1 MRYMMEFIAG
11 KYRAIS
17 TFSLLSLDR
26 YHTAAGISV
35 ADGIIH
41 PVVTVSAPTWFIGY
55 IYYYCNLQFLNNVI
69 TNLTEF
75 LLPQAYAIFDD
86 ISHPV

>member
-1 MRYMMEFIAG
+1 MMEFIPG
-11 KYRAIS
+11 KYRAVS

-41 PVVTVSAPTWFIGY
+41 PVVTVSAPTWYNQI
-55 IYYYCNLQFLNNVI
+55 IMKM
-69 TNLTEF
+69 
-75 LLPQAYAIFDD
+75 
-86 ISHPV
+86 

>member
-1 MRYMMEFIAG
+1 MMEFIPG

-17 TFSLLSLDR
+17 TCSLPLDR

-41 PVVTVSAPTWFIGY
+41 PVVTVSAPTWSIRY
-55 IYYYCNLQFLNNVI
+55 IYYYKLQFLNNLI
-69 TNLTEF
+69 TTKTEF
-75 LLPQAYAIFDD
+75 LLPQAYEILADL
-86 ISHPV
+86 SHPV

>member
-1 MRYMMEFIAG
+1 MMEFIPG
-11 KYRAIS
+11 KYRAVS

-41 PVVTVSAPTWFIGY
+41 PVSKDWKTKECYWRK
-55 IYYYCNLQFLNNVI
+55 
-69 TNLTEF
+69 
-75 LLPQAYAIFDD
+75 
-86 ISHPV
+86 